1 MPGTAPA
8 HTTFPG
14 DRAEFGLITPGAF
27 WHCLAATR
35 LASAGYS
42 IDPEDF
48 MFATLVSVML
58 FAADPTAE
66 LKAMEGTWIVASMEQ
81 ESVTYPEALTKEIGL
96 EIVGDRFSFTQGKLQ
111 KFDSKVTGLDPASSP
126 KAIDLTRRYTDK
138 NGKDGITERTLRGI
152 YKLEGDTLMVC
163 TSSRGDRPLAFTTR
177 EGSPNVLTVYKR
189 VSVKTAAAPEVPKR

>member
-66 LKAMEGTWIVASMEQ
+66 LKAMEGTWTVASMEQ

-96 EIVGDRFSFTQGKLQ
+96 EVVGDRFRFTQGKLQ
-111 KFDSKVTGLDPASSP
+111 KFDSKVTGLDPAASP

-152 YKLEGDTLMVC
+152 YKLEGDTLIVC
-163 TSSRGDRPLAFTTR
+163 TSSRGDRPLSFTTR
-177 EGSPNVLTVYKR
+177 AGSPNVLTVYKR
-189 VSVKTAAAPEVPKR
+189 VSVKTAAASEVPKR